1 MVTRLVTRIGA
12 REARNNFSELLGN
25 VHYGDQVVIVERS
38 GRPMVAV
45 IPIEMYGRLVAE
57 REDRSQAADR
67 KRTQAPEVPLEE
79 VGQDLAGEKVRPTT
93 AEMLPV
99 IIDRIVRG
107 FQPERI
113 ILFGSHAR
121 GDAGQHSDIDLLVV
135 LSEVADKRKAA
146 VAIAQSLGDLTVSK
160 DIIVTTPDEIIRR
173 GNLVG
178 DVLRPALREG
188 RVVYERG

>member
-1 MVTRLVTRIGA
+1 MVTRLVTRMGA

-45 IPIEMYGRLVAE
+45 IPIEMYDRLVAE
-57 REDRSQAADR
+57 REGRLQVADR
-67 KRTQAPEVPLEE
+67 TTQAPE
-79 VGQDLAGEKVRPTT
+79 AAHEKVEQDVSGGEARPAA

-121 GDAGQHSDIDLLVV
+121 GEAGQHSDIDLLVV
-135 LSEVADKRKAA
+135 LPEVTDKRKAA
-146 VAIAQSLGDLTVSK
+146 VAIAQALGDLTVSK
-160 DIIVTTPDEIIRR
+160 DIIVTTPEEIIRR
-173 GNLVG
+173 GDLVG
-178 DVLRPALREG
+178 TVLRPALREG
-188 RVVYERG
+188 KVLYERG

>member
-1 MVTRLVTRIGA
+1 MVTRMGA
-12 REARNNFSELLGN
+12 REARNNFSDLLGN

-45 IPIEMYGRLVAE
+45 IPIEMYDRLVAE
-57 REDRSQAADR
+57 REGRLQVADR
-67 KRTQAPEVPLEE
+67 TTQAPEAPH
-79 VGQDLAGEKVRPTT
+79 EKVEQDVSGGEARPAA

-99 IIDRIVRG
+99 IIDRIVSG

-121 GDAGQHSDIDLLVV
+121 GQAGPHSDLDFLVI
-135 LSEVADKRKAA
+135 LPEISDKRQA
-146 VAIAQSLGDLTVSK
+146 AIAIRRALADLPAFT
-160 DIIVTTPDEIIRR
+160 DIIVSTPEEIARR

-178 DVLRPALREG
+178 NVLRPALREG
-188 RVVYERG
+188 RVIYERG

>member
-1 MVTRLVTRIGA
+1 MVIRMGA
-12 REARNNFSELLGN
+12 REARNNFSDLLGN

-45 IPIEMYGRLVAE
+45 IPIEMYDKLVAE
-57 REDRSQAADR
+57 REGRLQVADR
-67 KRTQAPEVPLEE
+67 TTQAPE
-79 VGQDLAGEKVRPTT
+79 AAHEKVEQDVSGGGARPAA

-121 GDAGQHSDIDLLVV
+121 GEAGQHSDIDLLVV
-135 LSEVADKRKAA
+135 LPEVTDKRKAA
-146 VAIAQSLGDLTVSK
+146 VAIAQALGDLTVSK

-188 RVVYERG
+188 RVIYERG